1 MHSENF
7 QEKFVDNIIKNKIN
21 GHHIDKVGNL
31 WLYPATREGMLEIMN
46 NEQFFPGQYKKNVKE
61 ESNPLIFYNISLE
74 NIEKDDE
81 LRRKIINMGASGFAL
96 INKRAE
102 KNDKLLKV
110 FCHQPEARINFIKL
124 ERVRISTSK
133 SEYEIKTKCFTRMIQ
148 CNKCHII
155 GHEENKCNESSFY
168 CGYCA
173 GEHKSSLCM
182 NAQDKSKY
190 NCRNCNIN
198 AVHDSYDRKRCES
211 LKKAE
216 TKLQKDELE
225 KLMNNINQNSNS
237 SFTSMSSIVTSRN
250 SYSSRINDCS
260 STAQIPDLSAQFKE
274 QMNAISSL
282 FANQTSEINRKI
294 KNDIITAKAEL
305 SQEFDTKLIDS
316 EVRITNELI
325 NLIKANAGNLSSMK
339 KVEKLPIHSNEPF
352 EKYLQKYTN
361 IQDEKDKET

>member
-1 MHSENF
+1 
-7 QEKFVDNIIKNKIN
+7 
-21 GHHIDKVGNL
+21 
-31 WLYPATREGMLEIMN
+31 
-46 NEQFFPGQYKKNVKE
+46 
-61 ESNPLIFYNISLE
+61 
-74 NIEKDDE
+74 
-81 LRRKIINMGASGFAL
+81 MGASGFAL